1 MLFLSHIRIT
11 PPKPLNF
18 AKLGLIIYPPLIYA
32 TTKTIA
38 EMNEKISK
46 IREVLLSR
54 RMFAEL
60 RGFNAGVRLFAEN
73 EGKKKSFWQR
83 HKGKIL
89 AGMALAGVG
98 GLAYANR
105 DNIQR
110 LAGKPYT
117 VADLAAL
124 ANKCNEA
131 VDKTGDIESTE
142 SLKLSVQSVQELVSI
157 LDYGYLQNPD
167 ELAQAH
173 RIKQLFESMLSVIE
187 KNKQKALDR
196 WAGDPVRQNLMSKQF
211 ELLHKAYVQLTNSKI
226 RTSRIDNTPVEK
238 VLDATIGRTANNAQN
253 TTGSA
258 APVQGNTGY
267 GYYGY
272 KQGYQR

>member
-1 MLFLSHIRIT
+1 
-11 PPKPLNF
+11 
-18 AKLGLIIYPPLIYA
+18 
-32 TTKTIA
+32 
-38 EMNEKISK
+38 MNGKINK
-46 IREVLLSR
+46 IRGVLLSR

-60 RGFNAGVRLFAEN
+60 RGFNAGVRMFAEN

-117 VADLAAL
+117 VADLEAL
-124 ANKCNEA
+124 AIKCNGA
-131 VDKTGDIESTE
+131 VDKMGGIETTE
-142 SLKLSVQSVQELVSI
+142 SLKLYVQTIQEFASI
-157 LDYGYLQNPD
+157 LDYGYLQNPN

-173 RIKQLFESMLSVIE
+173 QIKQLFESTLSEIE

-196 WAGDPVRQNLMSKQF
+196 WAGDPVRQNLMNEQF

-226 RTSRIDNTPVEK
+226 RTSRIDNTPVER
-238 VLDATIGRTANNAQN
+238 VLDATIGRPANNAQN
-253 TTGSA
+253 TTASA

-267 GYYGY
+267 GYGGYGY
-272 KQGYQR
+272 KGY